1 MSTMTAALL
10 FLPFLLSLFGR
21 AAMPKLLC
29 LVASLIAALLA
40 LKFYF
45 AIVPWIA
52 GMAIAMVSVYAAC
65 RQRAM
70 SQRHVPIKTSQ

>member
-1 MSTMTAALL
+1 MSTMTAGLTLLL

-29 LVASLIAALLA
+29 LVACLIAALLA

-45 AIVPWIA
+45 AIVPWFA
-52 GMAIAMVSVYAAC
+52 GMAIAMVSVRAAC
-65 RQRAM
+65 RQRSI
-70 SQRHVPIKTSQ
+70 SQ

>member
-1 MSTMTAALL
+1 
-10 FLPFLLSLFGR
+10 
-21 AAMPKLLC
+21 
-29 LVASLIAALLA
+29 VASLIAALLA

>member
-1 MSTMTAALL
+1 MSTMTAGLTLLL

-40 LKFYF
+40 LEFYF
-45 AIVPWIA
+45 AIVPWIV
-52 GMAIAMVSVYAAC
+52 GMAIALISLYVGC
-65 RQRAM
+65 RQRA
-70 SQRHVPIKTSQ
+70 TSQ